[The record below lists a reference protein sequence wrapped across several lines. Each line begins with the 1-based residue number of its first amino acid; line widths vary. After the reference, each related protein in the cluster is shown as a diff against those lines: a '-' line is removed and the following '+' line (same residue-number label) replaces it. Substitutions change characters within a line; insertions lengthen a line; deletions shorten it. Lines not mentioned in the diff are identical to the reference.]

1 MSNLL
6 QTCVVSVYLHY
17 DVQPVRSTVCLERKL
32 KWTTIQLTS
41 YEAIFKETAY
51 LRKNG
56 TQTM

>member
-6 QTCVVSVYLHY
+6 QTCDVSVYLHY
-17 DVQPVRSTVCLERKL
+17 DVQPVGSTVCLERKL

-41 YEAIFKETAY
+41 YGANFKETAY
-51 LRKNG
+51 LTKNG